1 MTTAWAKDAIRS
13 QMKTMGMKEDDL
25 VEGCRQIV
33 AEHDAAQAAAAAEA
47 EREHTRALADE
58 VARQAEAAGDPRD
71 RLMDNIKKG
80 MLGGSRW

>member
-1 MTTAWAKDAIRS
+1 MTIGAKDAIRS
-13 QMKTMGMKEDDL
+13 QMKIAGMKEEDL
-25 VEGCRQIV
+25 IEGCRQIV

-47 EREHTRALADE
+47 QRQHTRALADE

-80 MLGGSRW
+80 MLGGGR